1 MEGRP
6 WLRILLIVVGFS
18 LAGWPVWSVTR
29 HAAVAP
35 PASPGAVGPAHPL
48 RVQVTFAAAPASF
61 ELDYLG
67 APLLAGHA
75 PEREFS
81 ANWKV
86 AVPKEGVEL
95 FVSAGWPAGTT
106 ATAVRVTVTRDGNP
120 LAEQTFWADDRL
132 AETLTVREARP

>member
-6 WLRILLIVVGFS
+6 WLRILLVVAGFS
-18 LAGWPVWSVTR
+18 LAGWPVWGVTR
-29 HAAVAP
+29 HVSLAP
-35 PASPGAVGPAHPL
+35 PARPAAAVSAQPL
-48 RVQVTFAAAPASF
+48 RVRVTFASPPDSF
-61 ELDYLG
+61 DLDYLG

-81 ANWKV
+81 ADWKV
-86 AVPKEGVEL
+86 AIPKEGVEL
-95 FVSAGWPAGTT
+95 FLGAAWPPGTT
-106 ATAVRVTVTRDGNP
+106 ATAVRVTVTREGNP